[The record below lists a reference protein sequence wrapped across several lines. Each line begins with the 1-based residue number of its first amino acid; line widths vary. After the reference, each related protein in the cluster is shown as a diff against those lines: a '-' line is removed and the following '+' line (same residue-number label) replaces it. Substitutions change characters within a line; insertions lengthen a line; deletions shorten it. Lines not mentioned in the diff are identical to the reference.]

1 VVIKQEGEKVI
12 KEVELLG
19 IDVFF
24 KEKIVKSYQK
34 IVKVIKDNQELYAQ
48 LDYEDWDGYSISWYD
63 ENYKAIEEPIWVSE
77 YAKANSYHDL
87 AYLLD
92 EMGQQ

>member
-1 VVIKQEGEKVI
+1 MI

-34 IVKVIKDNQELYAQ
+34 LVKVIKDGQELYAQ
-48 LDYEDWDGYSISWYD
+48 LDYDDWDGYSISWLD
-63 ENYKAIEEPIWVSE
+63 ENYKEIEEPAWATE
-77 YAKANSYHDL
+77 YAKATSYHEL

-92 EMGQQ
+92 EMGQR

>member
-1 VVIKQEGEKVI
+1 MI
-12 KEVELLG
+12 KEVELLR

-34 IVKVIKDNQELYAQ
+34 LVKVIKDGQELYAQ
-48 LDYEDWDGYSISWYD
+48 LDYDEWDGYSISWLD
-63 ENYKAIEEPIWVSE
+63 ENYKEIEEPAWATE
-77 YAKANSYHDL
+77 YAEATSYHEL

-92 EMGQQ
+92 EMGQR